1 MSQTKQPSPC
11 PGCNGT
17 GQMTWFGGVSRFQFS
32 YEDCP
37 ECDGVGFLVPAEKSS
52 VSAGEITCNS
62 LPPIQA
68 EQFLKALAQIL
79 SSTMSKG
86 ESIQLRGFGSF
97 SRVSTGA
104 SLAKIKFTADKKL
117 LLELNKPE

>member
-1 MSQTKQPSPC
+1 MSHSKQPPPC

-37 ECDGVGFLVPAEKSS
+37 ECNGVGFLIPAENTI
-52 VSAGEITCNS
+52 VLAGEIACSS
-62 LPPIQA
+62 LSPIQT

-79 SSTMSKG
+79 STALSKG

-97 SRVSTGA
+97 SRVSTKS
-104 SLAKIKFTADKKL
+104 SLTKIRFTPGKKL
-117 LLELNKPE
+117 LLKMNKPE